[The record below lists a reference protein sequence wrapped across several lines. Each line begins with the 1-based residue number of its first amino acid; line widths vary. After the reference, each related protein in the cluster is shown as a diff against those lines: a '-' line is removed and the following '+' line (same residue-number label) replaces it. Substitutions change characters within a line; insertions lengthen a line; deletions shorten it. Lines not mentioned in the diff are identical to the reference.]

1 MADVKQWITV
11 HPNGADSKGQPI
23 PVMEGQSKGEAVKS
37 FVNKHKNEVKEL
49 NKKSTDE
56 LKKEVSKETPQER
69 NTVAN
74 PSQKYT
80 PTKSEKK
87 TLLRQYMAE
96 NYGDDSEITW
106 DGSYDV
112 RYIKDDNFRNYVHN
126 ELKNIKSQKVKG
138 STVSAQ
144 YENAQ
149 NLYPDRVIVAKVGDF
164 YQVIGDKAKEVG
176 EALNLTVTER
186 LSHSGERVPMVGFPE
201 DRVKY
206 LNQLGKK
213 NKIAVLDEEGNVIPH
228 RKNIKI
234 NNETHPVYSTMP
246 EGYRKLQGAQTA
258 PMGYEWI
265 IKGSMF
271 DKNKKLA
278 LIPESW
284 MLED

>member
-1 MADVKQWITV
+1 MT
-11 HPNGADSKGQPI
+11 
-23 PVMEGQSKGEAVKS
+23 
-37 FVNKHKNEVKEL
+37 
-49 NKKSTDE
+49 
-56 LKKEVSKETPQER
+56 
-69 NTVAN
+69 
-74 PSQKYT
+74 
-80 PTKSEKK
+80 
-87 TLLRQYMAE
+87 E

-112 RYIKDDNFRNYVHN
+112 RYIKDDNFRNYVYN

-149 NLYPDRVIVAKVGDF
+149 NLYPNRVIVAKVGDF

-176 EALNLTVTER
+176 DALNLTVTDR
-186 LSHSGERVPMVGFPE
+186 LSHSGGKVPMVGWSVDEENYF
-201 DRVKY
+201 D
-206 LNQLGKK
+206 QLGKK
-213 NKIAVLDEEGNVIPH
+213 TKIAVLDESGNVIPH

-234 NNETHPVYSTMP
+234 GNKTHTVYSIMP

>member
-37 FVNKHKNEVKEL
+37 FVNKHKSEVKE
-49 NKKSTDE
+49 KSTD
-56 LKKEVSKETPQER
+56 
-69 NTVAN
+69 AN
-74 PSQKYT
+74 SSQKYT

-87 TLLRQYMAE
+87 TLLRQYMKE

-106 DGSYDV
+106 DGSFDA
-112 RYIKDDNFRNYVHN
+112 RYIKDDNFRNYADG

-138 STVSAQ
+138 NTVSEQ
-144 YENAQ
+144 YEKAQ
-149 NLYPDRVIVAKVGDF
+149 NLYPNRVVVAKIGDF

-176 EALNLTVTER
+176 DALNLTVTDR
-186 LSHSGERVPMVGFPE
+186 LSRSGERVPMVGFPE
-201 DRVKY
+201 DRGEF
-206 LNQLGKK
+206 LNQLGRKT
-213 NKIAVLDEEGNVIPH
+213 KIAVLDEAGNVIPH

-234 NNETHPVYSTMP
+234 GNETHPVYSSIP
-246 EGYRKLQGAQTA
+246 DGYRELKNATTA
-258 PMGYEWI
+258 PIGYKWI

-278 LIPESW
+278 FVPESW